1 MSEFPSDEQ
10 LMAGQAV
17 PVEPVDMPQGY
28 RAGFVAIVGRPNVG
42 KSTLT
47 NALVGRKIAIT
58 SLRPETTR
66 HNARGIISRPDGQ
79 VVLVD
84 TPGLHRPRT
93 LLGKRLNDMARE
105 TLVDVDAVVFC
116 LPADQKIGPGDRY
129 IARELAG
136 VRAPVIAVV
145 TKADLV
151 SPAQM
156 AQTLLDVAALADFA
170 HIVPVS
176 ARRDDTND
184 LVDVLFDAM
193 PPSPPLYPLDMVS
206 DQSDATMIAEYVR
219 EAALH
224 DAREELPHSIAVQVE
239 EMIELEPATPAQ
251 ERGEEP
257 VGVRVI
263 VSLFV
268 ERDSQKGIVIGKGG
282 RGIAQIRERATRASR
297 RLLGRPVRLELHVKT
312 AKNWQR
318 DPKLLGKLG
327 F

>member
-1 MSEFPSDEQ
+1 MTDFPSDEQ
-10 LMAGQAV
+10 MMAGEAAPIS
-17 PVEPVDMPQGY
+17 PVEVPEGY

-47 NALVGRKIAIT
+47 NVLVGRKIAIT

-66 HNARGIISRPDGQ
+66 HNARGVVNREDGQ
-79 VVLVD
+79 LVLVD

-116 LPADQKIGPGDRY
+116 LPADQKVGPGDRY
-129 IARELAG
+129 IARELADIS
-136 VRAPVIAVV
+136 APIIAVV

-151 SPAQM
+151 GPERLAQ
-156 AQTLLDVAALADFA
+156 ALVEVSQLGDFA
-170 HIVPVS
+170 EIIPVS
-176 ARRDDTND
+176 AREEDTND
-184 LVDVLFDAM
+184 LVDVLFDKM
-193 PPSPPLYPLDMVS
+193 SPSPPLYPLDQIS
-206 DQSDATMIAEYVR
+206 DQSDEMMIAEYVR

-224 DAREELPHSIAVQVE
+224 GAREELPHSIAVQVE
-239 EMIELEPATPAQ
+239 EMMDLPPRTEAQ
-251 ERGEEP
+251 KRGDEP
-257 VGVRVI
+257 VPLRVI
-263 VSLFV
+263 VNIYV

-282 RGIAQIRERATRASR
+282 RGIAQIRERATKASR
-297 RLLGRPVRLELHVKT
+297 RLLGRPVVLDLHVRT

>member
-1 MSEFPSDEQ
+1 MTNFPSDED
-10 LMAGQAV
+10 LTAGEPAA
-17 PVEPVDMPQGY
+17 VEPPDVPDTY

-47 NALVGRKIAIT
+47 NVLVGRKIAIT

-66 HNARGIISRPDGQ
+66 HNARGIISREGGQ

-93 LLGKRLNDMARE
+93 LLGKRLNDMAHE
-105 TLVDVDAVVFC
+105 VLLDVDAVVFC

-129 IARELAG
+129 IARELAA
-136 VRAPVIAVV
+136 VKAPLIAVV

-151 SPAQM
+151 SPQQM
-156 AQTLLDVAALADFA
+156 AESLVAVSELADFA
-170 HIVPVS
+170 EIVPVS
-176 ARRDDTND
+176 AREEDTNGLTD
-184 LVDVLFDAM
+184 ILFTYM
-193 PPSPPLYPLDMVS
+193 PISPPLYPPEMIS

-224 DAREELPHSIAVQVE
+224 SAREELPHSIAVTVE
-239 EMIELEPATPAQ
+239 EILE
-251 ERGEEP
+251 EEP
-257 VGVRVI
+257 DREGALGRVRVI
-263 VSLFV
+263 CNIYV

-282 RGIAQIRERATRASR
+282 RGIARIRERATKASK
-297 RLLGRPVRLELHVKT
+297 RLLGRPVYLDLHVRT

>member
-1 MSEFPSDEQ
+1 MSDFPSDED
-10 LMAGQAV
+10 LMSGAAAPIDPVAV
-17 PVEPVDMPQGY
+17 PEGY

-47 NALVGRKIAIT
+47 NVLVGRKIAIT
-58 SLRPETTR
+58 SMRPETTR
-66 HNARGIISRPDGQ
+66 HNARGVISRDEGQ
-79 VVLVD
+79 LVIVD

-105 TLVDVDAVVFC
+105 VLVDVDAVVFC

-129 IARELAG
+129 IAQELKG
-136 VRAPVIAVV
+136 LSAPVFAVV

-151 SPAQM
+151 GQQQLAE
-156 AQTLLDVAALADFA
+156 ALLGASQLADFA
-170 HIVPVS
+170 AIIPVS
-176 ARRDDTND
+176 ARANDTND

-193 PPSPPLYPLDMVS
+193 PPSPPLYPPEMLS
-206 DQSDATMIAEYVR
+206 DQSDETMIAEYVR

-224 DAREELPHSIAVQVE
+224 GAREELPHSIAVQVE
-239 EMIELEPATPAQ
+239 EILELPPRTPAQ
-251 ERGEEP
+251 REGTAP
-257 VGVRVI
+257 VPLRVI
-263 VSLFV
+263 VNIFV

-282 RGIAQIRERATRASR
+282 RQIAQIRERATKAAK
-297 RLLGRPVRLELHVKT
+297 RLLERPVVLDLHVRT

>member
-1 MSEFPSDEQ
+1 MIEFPSDEA
-10 LMAGQAV
+10 LTAGEAA
-17 PVEPVDMPQGY
+17 PIIPHDLPDDY

-58 SLRPETTR
+58 SMRPETTR
-66 HNARGIISRPDGQ
+66 HNARGVITRPGGQ

-105 TLVDVDAVVFC
+105 TLVDVDAVIFC

-129 IARELAG
+129 IARELSG
-136 VRAPVIAVV
+136 VSAPVFAVV

-151 SPAQM
+151 GPERM
-156 AQTLLDVAALADFA
+156 AEALIEASQLADFA
-170 HIVPVS
+170 EIIPVS
-176 ARRDDTND
+176 ARLDDTND
-184 LVDVLFDAM
+184 LVDVLFAAM
-193 PPSPPLYPLDMVS
+193 PPSPPLFPLDQIS
-206 DQSDATMIAEYVR
+206 DQSDETMIAEYVR

-224 DAREELPHSIAVQVE
+224 GAREELPHSIAVTVD
-239 EMIELEPATPAQ
+239 EMIEEPGASADDPG
-251 ERGEEP
+251 RL
-257 VGVRVI
+257 RVI
-263 VSLFV
+263 VNIFV

-282 RGIAQIRERATRASR
+282 RGIAQIRQRAQRAAR
-297 RLLGRPVRLELHVKT
+297 HLLGRPVTLDVHVRT